1 MKKELSLALPSPG
14 GVQPEST
21 PRIDGAFVRQAMLQK
36 YRPTDPMVML
46 GIELT
51 AQATD
56 DWQAI
61 REAQLD
67 PNRGFI
73 ILDREARPKQ
83 QAARHLRDML
93 LSLRDLL
100 RNPPPSAEVTP

>member
-1 MKKELSLALPSPG
+1 MKTELSLIPSSPG
-14 GVQPEST
+14 DLQPESVPLT
-21 PRIDGAFVRQAMLQK
+21 DGAFFRQAMLQR
-36 YRPTDPMVML
+36 YRPTDPVVML

-51 AQATD
+51 AQAAD

-61 REAQLD
+61 REARLHPD
-67 PNRGFI
+67 RGFV
-73 ILDREARPKQ
+73 ILEREARPKQ

-100 RNPPPSAEVTP
+100 RNLPPSAEVTP